1 MPGITGKLIERTQDI
16 FLSFGAL
23 GLFVIAFVESIFFPI
38 PPDVVLL
45 PLAVATPELA
55 LFYAAVATA
64 GSVMGAIVGY
74 WFGAKG
80 GRPVLEKVASD
91 RNIDRVEDYYDRYGV
106 MAVGIAGFTP
116 IPYKVFAISSGTFKL
131 DMTGFLVAS
140 TLSRG
145 ARFFLIG
152 GLIWWKGEQI
162 MAFIDGSF
170 GILTLAVAAAA
181 VGAYIVWK
189 RYW

>member
-162 MAFIDGSF
+162 MAFLDGSF